1 MCATTSA
8 PWTSCSTPTT
18 SPRSTAPSRR
28 PRAARLSECCSRAR
42 MYNGFFAPIAGR
54 ACCRQS
60 SVPTR
65 WWVPYGRSD
74 DLSRQ
79 QELLL
84 LVAAPL
90 ARAEAHHG
98 GFRRSGDPALP
109 VRQPRDGAEI
119 FAFGAGAGIAPRR
132 ADRVGKP
139 GDLRVPRRDLSQFR
153 AIAERPGGARQ
164 RPCRQRRDAV
174 LVPR

>member
-60 SVPTR
+60 SERTR

-84 LVAAPL
+84 LVAAPV
-90 ARAEAHHG
+90 ARAKTHHG
-98 GFRRSGDPALP
+98 RVRGGGDPALSAREP
-109 VRQPRDGAEI
+109 GDRAEI
-119 FAFGAGAGIAPRR
+119 FAFGAGPGIAPRR
-132 ADRVGKP
+132 PHRVGEP
-139 GDLRVPRRDLSQFR
+139 GDLR
-153 AIAERPGGARQ
+153 
-164 RPCRQRRDAV
+164 
-174 LVPR
+174 

>member
-84 LVAAPL
+84 LVAAPV
-90 ARAEAHHG
+90 ARAEAHHDR
-98 GFRRSGDPALP
+98 FRRGGDPALSAGKP
-109 VRQPRDGAEI
+109 PDGSEI
-119 FAFGAGAGIAPRR
+119 LALGAGPGIAPRR
-132 ADRVGKP
+132 HYGVGEP
-139 GDLRVPRRDLSQFR
+139 GDLRIPRRILPQFR
-153 AIAERPGGARQ
+153 AVAEGP
-164 RPCRQRRDAV
+164 
-174 LVPR
+174 